1 MKAHEATA
9 EAAAQKPAWVRAGP
23 EAQPDPLLDCLVEL
37 THHHGHAFSRDA
49 LAAGLPLTDH
59 RLTPALLPR
68 AAARA
73 GLAARLQRQS
83 LDAIEGAL
91 LPAILLLENN
101 MACLLLGWAS
111 DGRARVLFPQ
121 SGGVTLLPRE
131 NLAARHTGLVF
142 YVQPKFQFEAR
153 APSTGDLHARH
164 WFWGVLQEAAP
175 LYRDALVAALL
186 VNLFGLVIPLL
197 TMTVYDRVV
206 PNRAMETLWV
216 LVLGAALVL
225 CFDFTMRMLRGYIID
240 LASRQVDLTL
250 SARIMERVMGM
261 SLHAKPRSVG
271 SFAANLRAF
280 ETVRD
285 FIASTTATALID
297 LPFVILFLLV
307 TLWIQPWMVVPPLL
321 GFIIATGYGL
331 LMQHRMHDLA
341 ELTYRASAQRNAV
354 LVEGLIGLEV
364 IKTLGAEGQIQSRW
378 EQNTRYQSEI
388 GSRLRLVAASA
399 TNVTLL
405 VQQLVLISILVLG
418 VYQIGNGG
426 LSQGGLIACVML
438 ASRALS
444 PLAQVAALLTQ
455 YHAARTALEGVSQ
468 TMALPLERPPERQ
481 FLHRP
486 HLKGAIEF
494 RDVSFSYPGAALP
507 ALKHVSLH
515 INPGEKVAIIGKVGS
530 GKTTLEKLIL
540 GLYAPAEG
548 SVLLDGVDVRQLD
561 PAELRRNIGYVPQSV
576 ELVYG
581 TLRDNILFGNPL
593 ADDAALLA
601 AAELT
606 GIDKFASAHPQGY
619 DLLIDERGESL
630 SGGQRQQIALTRALL
645 RDAPVLLLDEP
656 TSAMDHSAEEQLK
669 QRLHS
674 HALHKTLLVVTHRNS
689 LLDLA
694 DRLIVMDGG
703 RVVADGPKQKVVA
716 ALQAGQIGGARP

>member
-9 EAAAQKPAWVRAGP
+9 GQGAAAREWARAGS

-37 THHHGHAFSRDA
+37 TRHHGHALSRDA
-49 LAAGLPLTDH
+49 LAAGLPLTQH

-68 AAARA
+68 AAGRA
-73 GLAARLQRQS
+73 GLAARLQRQALES
-83 LDAIEGAL
+83 IDPAL
-91 LPAILLLENN
+91 LPALLLLENS

-111 DGRARVLFPQ
+111 DGRAQVLFPQ
-121 SGGVTLLPRE
+121 SGGTTLLARE
-131 NLAARHTGLVF
+131 NLAARYTGLVF
-142 YVQPKFQFEAR
+142 FVQPKFRFEAR
-153 APSTGDLHARH
+153 TPATGELHARH
-164 WFWGVLQEAAP
+164 WFWGVLQDAAP

-186 VNLFGLVIPLL
+186 VNLFGLAIPLL

-206 PNRAMETLWV
+206 PNHAMETLWV

-225 CFDFTMRMLRGYIID
+225 CFDFLMRMLRGYIID
-240 LASRQVDLTL
+240 LASRQVDVTL

-261 SLHAKPRSVG
+261 SLHARPRSVG

-297 LPFVILFLLV
+297 LPFVALFLLV
-307 TLWIQPWMVVPPLL
+307 TLWIQPWMVLPPLL
-321 GFIIATGYGL
+321 GLAVAMGYGL
-331 LMQHRMHDLA
+331 FIQRRMHDLA
-341 ELTYRASAQRNAV
+341 ELTYRAGAQRNAV

-364 IKTLGAEGQIQSRW
+364 IKTLGAEGQIQTRW

-405 VQQLVLISILVLG
+405 IQQLVLISILVLG

-455 YHAARTALEGVSQ
+455 FHAARTALEGVSQ
-468 TMALPLERPPERQ
+468 TMALPLERPPEKQ

-494 RDVSFSYPGAALP
+494 RDVSFSYPGAGLP
-507 ALKHVSLH
+507 ALKHVSLR

-540 GLYAPAEG
+540 GLYEPAEG
-548 SVLLDGVDVRQLD
+548 AVLVDGVDVRQLD

-581 TLRDNILFGNPL
+581 TLRDNLLFGNPL
-593 ADDAALLA
+593 ADDEALLA
-601 AAELT
+601 AAEMT
-606 GIDKFASAHPQGY
+606 GVDKFASTHPQGFE
-619 DLLIDERGESL
+619 LLIDERGESL

-645 RDAPVLLLDEP
+645 RDAPILLLDEP
-656 TSAMDHSAEEQLK
+656 TSAMDHSAEEMLK
-669 QRLHS
+669 QRLHD
-674 HALHKTLLVVTHRNS
+674 HARHKTLIVVTHRNS

-716 ALQAGQIGGARP
+716 ALQAGQVGSARP